1 MPKLIRAAAR
11 GCRCALDGGDNGRGW
26 AMAVELELAA
36 AVTLRDDVEG
46 YGPGDLFE

>member
-1 MPKLIRAAAR
+1 
-11 GCRCALDGGDNGRGW
+11 
-26 AMAVELELAA
+26 MAVELELAA